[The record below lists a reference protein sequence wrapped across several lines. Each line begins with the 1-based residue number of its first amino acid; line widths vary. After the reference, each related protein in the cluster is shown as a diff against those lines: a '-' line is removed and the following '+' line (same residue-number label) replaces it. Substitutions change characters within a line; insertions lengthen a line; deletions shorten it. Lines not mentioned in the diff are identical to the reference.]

1 LEAFLRDRI
10 PTDLEHLIEL
20 RPANLPSGHV
30 PLKQS
35 SGPEFPEVVD
45 TNLKRRLVFF
55 CHLALQS
62 PEVRKLIDL
71 VFKLANGRRSKALS
85 RIEID

>member
-1 LEAFLRDRI
+1 M
-10 PTDLEHLIEL
+10 EHLIEL
-20 RPANLPSGHV
+20 RPVNLHSGHV
-30 PLKQS
+30 PLNQS
-35 SGPEFPEVVD
+35 VGPEFPEVVD